1 MGKTFI
7 NQLGN
12 MIGAILIAL
21 ATVGMASA
29 QTPAGTSLT
38 SLNANQVA
46 MAVGAGNRSGTL
58 RISVAHPDSTGRVA
72 IGRSDSSSLAA
83 FSSAGFSDVRPF
95 GHGPIRLDAQV
106 GTDIMSPSVA
116 MLNPVNANEAWKAL
130 IGYQWRALNVKA
142 GVNQIYT
149 NFTSPSW
156 LTKVDGDQNRLGGTE
171 LDSSYS
177 LTPNLMLTAGG
188 QFYDGR
194 FNTGQQLLLGANDR
208 MNQANVGVRYGI
220 SSRSSVEL
228 GYEWV
233 QWDLNNSE
241 GSLNAT
247 GKPTEQYI
255 TIGLGRNLSKNTA
268 FKLLYQIVDY
278 KDDGTG
284 FSNATLPNNGNG
296 AVVGQANIA
305 F

>member
-1 MGKTFI
+1 M
-7 NQLGN
+7 
-12 MIGAILIAL
+12 
-21 ATVGMASA
+21 
-29 QTPAGTSLT
+29 
-38 SLNANQVA
+38 
-46 MAVGAGNRSGTL
+46 
-58 RISVAHPDSTGRVA
+58 RISVVHPDSTGHVV
-72 IGRSDSSSLAA
+72 IGRSDTSSPVA
-83 FSSAGFSDVRPF
+83 FSSAAFSDVRPF
-95 GHGPIRLDAQV
+95 GHGSIRLDAQV
-106 GTDIMSPSVA
+106 GTDLMSLPVA
-116 MLNPVNANEAWKAL
+116 LLNPVNANEAWKAL
-130 IGYQWRALNVKA
+130 IGYQWRSLNVKA

-156 LTKVDGDQNRLGGTE
+156 LTRVDGDQNRLGGTE

-177 LTPNLMLTAGG
+177 LTPSLMLTAGG

-208 MNQANVGVRYGI
+208 MNQANLGVRYGI
-220 SSRSSVEL
+220 SSKSSLEL

-233 QWDLNNSE
+233 QWDINNSQ

-255 TIGLGRNLSKNTA
+255 TVGLGRNLSKNAA

-284 FSNATLPNNGNG
+284 FSSASLPNNGNG
-296 AVVGQANIA
+296 AVVGQANIE